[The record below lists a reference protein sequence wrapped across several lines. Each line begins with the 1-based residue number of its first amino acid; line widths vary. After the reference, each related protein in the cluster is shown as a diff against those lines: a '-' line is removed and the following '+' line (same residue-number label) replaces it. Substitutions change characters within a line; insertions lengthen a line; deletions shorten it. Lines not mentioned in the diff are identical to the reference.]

1 MYKVIYIED
10 ISEAEKK
17 RSIHFIDDI
26 IDDIHNKLFDTA
38 IEV

>member
-1 MYKVIYIED
+1 MYKVIYIKD
-10 ISEAEKK
+10 ISEAE
-17 RSIHFIDDI
+17 RRGVFDF